1 MSDKIKILYLA
12 ANPTDTSRLRLL
24 EEARELQERIRSG
37 AHGRAFKV
45 VHYLAVQPRDLLRG
59 LQEEQPHI
67 LHFSGHA
74 NYDKEILFQNDQG
87 TSQPISPKD
96 LVDLIKVFP
105 GNLKLALLMLCFGR
119 KQASALVQVV
129 DFAIG
134 MKKPI
139 SDKGAV
145 SFSAAFYQALAG
157 GSSVQQAFDGAR
169 AVMGMEGRTVFT
181 SSDLLVRPGVNADEP
196 FIKELASEQSAVTQ
210 PRETTTVVTPPQTQ
224 SPAKRLDVGVKDLKA
239 RNMTLENDG
248 GMSETGAETKAK
260 FGSVELGGDFTL
272 TNK

>member
-12 ANPTDTSRLRLL
+12 ANPTDTSRLRLM

-74 NYDKEILFQNDQG
+74 NYDKQILFQNDQG

-119 KQASALVQVV
+119 KHASALVQVI

-134 MKKPI
+134 MTKPI
-139 SDKGAV
+139 LDKGAV

-196 FIKELASEQSAVTQ
+196 FIKELASEQSAVKE
-210 PRETTTVVTPPQTQ
+210 PGETTMVATPSQTQ
-224 SPAKRLDVGVKDLKA
+224 SPAKRLDLDVRDLKA
-239 RNMTLENDG
+239 RNMTLENNG
-248 GMSETGAETKAK
+248 GMSETSAETNAT
-260 FGSVELGGDFTL
+260 FDSVELREDFNL
-272 TNK
+272 INK